1 MSAHSNARSES
12 APVCPLDNRC
22 HVFHFGLSRRE
33 VLVLE
38 SLFRLHADLQRRYAF
53 APPTDIEPSNVL
65 FIDGDNP
72 DAVAQ
77 WHSYHHRHP
86 ETVAVLVC
94 SNPPADSDTVTL
106 TKPLSF
112 RHLEDIRYVLR
123 LVTPVDMIEA
133 AEDEPGLHVLV
144 VDDSATAR
152 ELMQACLADAAN
164 NNSMPVH
171 IDFAISGED
180 ALEKASHKHY
190 DLVFLDVV
198 MPGLDGYE
206 VCRQLKERHISRI
219 ALLTGRGEAADYA
232 LGRAA
237 GCDHYLAKP
246 APAAMVNTVVR
257 LTAMKKAMP
266 TH

>member
-1 MSAHSNARSES
+1 MPAHSNDRREF
-12 APVCPLDNRC
+12 APSCPLDNRC
-22 HVFHFGLSRRE
+22 HVFHLGLSHRE

-38 SLFRLHADLQRRYAF
+38 SLFRLHADLQQRYTF
-53 APPTDIEPSNVL
+53 APPSDIEPANVL
-65 FIDGDNP
+65 FVDSDNP
-72 DAVAQ
+72 DSVAR
-77 WHSYHHRHP
+77 WHAYNHRHP
-86 ETVAVLVC
+86 ESVAVLVC
-94 SNPPADSDTVTL
+94 STPPAESDTVTL
-106 TKPLSF
+106 NKPLSF
-112 RHLEDIRYVLR
+112 RQLEDIRYALR
-123 LVTPVDMIEA
+123 LVTPVEVIEA
-133 AEDEPGLHVLV
+133 AEEEAGLHVLV

-152 ELMQACLADAAN
+152 EMMQAYLADAAS

-180 ALEKASHKHY
+180 ALAKASHKHY

>member
-1 MSAHSNARSES
+1 
-12 APVCPLDNRC
+12 
-22 HVFHFGLSRRE
+22 
-33 VLVLE
+33 
-38 SLFRLHADLQRRYAF
+38 
-53 APPTDIEPSNVL
+53 
-65 FIDGDNP
+65 
-72 DAVAQ
+72 AQ

-86 ETVAVLVC
+86 ETVPVFVS
-94 SNPPADSDTVTL
+94 SNQPADSDAVSL
-106 TKPLSF
+106 AKPLSF
-112 RHLEDIRYVLR
+112 RHLEDIRYALR
-123 LVTPVDMIEA
+123 LVTPVDVIEA
-133 AEDEPGLHVLV
+133 AEEEAGLHVLV

-152 ELMQACLADAAN
+152 EMMQAYLAEAATS
-164 NNSMPVH
+164 NSMPVH